1 MAYGSK
7 GLGVG
12 LAGRSHGQTGG
23 SVVGLCVDS
32 SEGRGVWVCVGVQ
45 EHVVEETA
53 MMVPDTQQRLQNA
66 VVDLA
71 ALLVRCHPPCGE
83 SRWRQVDDTQPDA
96 QIGCTVSAKPWSD
109 ACVCGECCAGGRGG
123 GGARG
128 GLPGRAQG
136 GTGGAGRVPG
146 GTVMRLGE

>member
-83 SRWRQVDDTQPDA
+83 SRWRQVDDTRPDA
-96 QIGCTVSAKPWSD
+96 PSLA
-109 ACVCGECCAGGRGG
+109 
-123 GGARG
+123 AR
-128 GLPGRAQG
+128 
-136 GTGGAGRVPG
+136 
-146 GTVMRLGE
+146 